1 MYRIFLREEQLE
13 MYKTDKDR
21 RRIWTRND
29 QNNKSKN
36 LKWNEEN
43 ENFLLDI
50 KDGFNWD
57 NLRL

>member
-13 MYKTDKDR
+13 MYTTDKNR
-21 RRIWTRND
+21 KRIWTRND

-36 LKWNEEN
+36 LKWNKEN
-43 ENFLLDI
+43 ENFLLVI